1 MKEMGEK
8 GILNFEDFSY
18 NPRNRR
24 SYKKYNMTKDGF
36 TLLVMDENAKIRFLL
51 VGSDVLNFE
60 PIKEKETRNREQIK
74 YN

>member
-1 MKEMGEK
+1 
-8 GILNFEDFSY
+8 
-18 NPRNRR
+18 
-24 SYKKYNMTKDGF
+24 MTKDGF